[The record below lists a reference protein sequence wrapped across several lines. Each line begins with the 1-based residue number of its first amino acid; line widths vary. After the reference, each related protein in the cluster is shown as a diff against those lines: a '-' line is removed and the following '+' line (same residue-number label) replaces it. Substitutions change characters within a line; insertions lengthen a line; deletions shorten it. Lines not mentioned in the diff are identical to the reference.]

1 MQIITSDK
9 IGLLKYVQC
18 GPNSSIS
25 EQTLQPDLRR
35 TINHVTWSGGYGGY
49 EESQITLCRK
59 NGLVESFPFW
69 YDEPNPNISDTCLL
83 SFLSCN
89 NCIYTR
95 MLNQH
100 HSVIYKDLL
109 AKEKERYINY
119 AQFMPIYTSE
129 NVKNGVYENYLQ
141 NDRLLLTVSN
151 GGHVHVLNWNCD
163 NERSKYHLSKEDEM
177 KHKDDATK
185 RRQLYFKNYKEEVLQ
200 CIEFKQIEEKNSH
213 NNVIIKKNEYANVR
227 AEDICTDYH
236 FDNMLSEEAICHSY
250 ILSNPI
256 DAACVNEVLTNR
268 LAIGGYRNSLKV
280 FDLFTGTYMWK
291 SKNIGT
297 TLLNLNCESLIK
309 SVNFLDDINVNILS
323 ASTYDH
329 KIVLYDM
336 RCQAK
341 PVYVYDHYKRGNIS
355 KNKFSSFDHN
365 YSESDLVF
373 TCISSSSHVWREEKA
388 VKEEPK
394 TQEGEVEVAK
404 EQGETQNGETNQKT
418 EEDKTEKERR
428 PRQLAPQP
436 HCAEEELHTKFNAH
450 QVKANNFKMYEK
462 LQQQKRGENE
472 ATGVNQNGG
481 TQEKRDASL
490 SPPKDPNESHC
501 CNYFIKKFA
510 SKDSQ
515 IIFVSDNYGNVYKFE
530 VVTGNKLLQYIYIKK
545 CAQEKVTCEEEK
557 KGDPSF
563 LLKNKQSLYE
573 FYKEYQSSN
582 KTHMRND
589 LPVMWAKDN
598 FDQFLILFLN
608 KFKIHNGAISSL
620 SLHRGGIF
628 LCSVSYDRF
637 LSILNLEMKKV
648 VKRLHIGHILTSCLF
663 RSLPID
669 ESEHAVENGCGPKA
683 FKRQKVLHP
692 AGESEDEPSSECESW
707 QDSSN
712 ESIEGVSK
720 RGKRRQGAVG
730 KAEGEDDEDEE
741 DDEDDEDEEDDEDDE
756 DEEDDEDDEDEE
768 HDEEDDDN
776 DDDEDD
782 DDDKF
787 DNDDDEDDDDDEHDD
802 DDKYDNDDDKYDNDD
817 DKYDNDDDKYDNDD
831 DNGDDD
837 GE

>member
-1 MQIITSDK
+1 MQVITSDK

-18 GPNSSIS
+18 RPKSSIS

-59 NGLVESFPFW
+59 NGLIESFDFPC
-69 YDEPNPNISDTCLL
+69 DEPNPNISNTCLL

-95 MLNQH
+95 MLNHH

-109 AKEKERYINY
+109 DKEKERYTNY
-119 AQFMPIYTSE
+119 AEYMPLYTSE

-151 GGHVHVLNWNCD
+151 GGHVHVLNWDCD
-163 NERSKYHLSKEDEM
+163 NERNKYHLSKEDEV
-177 KHKDDATK
+177 KHEKDATK
-185 RRQLYFKNYKEEVLQ
+185 KMQLYFKNYKDEVLQ

-227 AEDICTDYH
+227 LEDICTDYH
-236 FDNMLSEEAICHSY
+236 FDNMLSESAICQSY

-280 FDLFTGTYMWK
+280 FDLFTGSYIWK
-291 SKNIGT
+291 AKNIGT

-309 SVNFLDDINVNILS
+309 SVSFLDDINVNILS
-323 ASTYDH
+323 AATYDH

-355 KNKFSSFDHN
+355 QNKFSCFDHN

-373 TCISSSSHVWREEKA
+373 TCISSSSHVGCEEK
-388 VKEEPK
+388 VSKGEPQ
-394 TQEGEVEVAK
+394 TQEGEMEGTN
-404 EQGETQNGETNQKT
+404 EQGKTRNGEADHKT
-418 EEDKTEKERR
+418 EEHKTDKERR
-428 PRQLAPQP
+428 SRKLAPQP
-436 HCAEEELHTKFNAH
+436 HCAEEELHAKFNVH
-450 QVKANNFKMYEK
+450 QVKANNLKMYEK
-462 LQQQKRGENE
+462 LQQQKRGEDE
-472 ATGVNQNGG
+472 TTIVNPNGE
-481 TQEKRDASL
+481 TQEKRDASP
-490 SPPKDPNESHC
+490 SPPKNPSESQC
-501 CNYFIKKFA
+501 NNYFIKKLA

-530 VVTGNKLLQYIYIKK
+530 VITGNKLLQYIYIKK

-573 FYKEYQSSN
+573 FYKEYQSNN

-608 KFKIHNGAISSL
+608 KFKIHNGAVSSL

-637 LSILNLEMKKV
+637 LSIFNLEMKKV
-648 VKRLHIGHILTSCLF
+648 VKRVHVGHILTSCLF
-663 RSLPID
+663 RSLPIK
-669 ESEHAVENGCGPKA
+669 ESEHELKNGCGPKA
-683 FKRQKVLHP
+683 SKRRKLLHGS
-692 AGESEDEPSSECESW
+692 GESEDEPSSECESW
-707 QDSSN
+707 HDSSN
-712 ESIEGVSK
+712 ESNEGVSK
-720 RGKRRQGAVG
+720 REKRRQGEDDNEEE
-730 KAEGEDDEDEE
+730 EGDEDEE
-741 DDEDDEDEEDDEDDE
+741 EGDEEEEEGDEEEEEGDEEEEEDDNDDDEDDEDEEEDDNDEEEDDNNEDDNDEDDE
-756 DEEDDEDDEDEE
+756 EDQ
-768 HDEEDDDN
+768 DDDN
-776 DDDEDD
+776 N
-782 DDDKF
+782 
-787 DNDDDEDDDDDEHDD
+787 DND
-802 DDKYDNDDDKYDNDD
+802 Y
-817 DKYDNDDDKYDNDD
+817 

>member
-1 MQIITSDK
+1 MQVITSDK

-18 GPNSSIS
+18 RPKSSIS

-59 NGLVESFPFW
+59 NGLVEGFAFP

-109 AKEKERYINY
+109 DKEKERYTNY
-119 AQFMPIYTSE
+119 AEFMPLYTSE
-129 NVKNGVYENYLQ
+129 NVKNGVYESYLQ

-151 GGHVHVLNWNCD
+151 GGHVHVLNWDCD
-163 NERSKYHLSKEDEM
+163 NERGKYHLSKEDEV
-177 KHKDDATK
+177 KHEKDAAK
-185 RRQLYFKNYKEEVLQ
+185 KRQLYFKNYKNEVLQ

-213 NNVIIKKNEYANVR
+213 NNVIIKTNEYTNVR
-227 AEDICTDYH
+227 VEDICTDYH
-236 FDNMLSEEAICHSY
+236 FDNMLSEEAICQSY

-268 LAIGGYRNSLKV
+268 LAIGGYKNCLKV
-280 FDLFTGTYMWK
+280 FDLFTGSYLWK

-309 SVNFLDDINVNILS
+309 SVSFLNDINVNILS
-323 ASTYDH
+323 AATYDH
-329 KIVLYDM
+329 KIILYDM
-336 RCQAK
+336 RCQEK

-355 KNKFSSFDHN
+355 RNKFSCFDHN

-373 TCISSSSHVWREEKA
+373 TCISSSSHVGREEMETKGA
-388 VKEEPK
+388 PQ
-394 TQEGEVEVAK
+394 TQEGEVDGDN
-404 EQGETQNGETNQKT
+404 EQGEKRNGEA
-418 EEDKTEKERR
+418 DHKTEKKRR
-428 PRQLAPQP
+428 ASNLAPQP
-436 HCAEEELHTKFNAH
+436 HYAEEELHVKFNAN
-450 QVKANNFKMYEK
+450 QVKANNFKMHEE
-462 LQQQKRGENE
+462 LQQQKRGGNE
-472 ATGVNQNGG
+472 TTGVNPNGDA
-481 TQEKRDASL
+481 QEKKDDNP
-490 SPPKDPNESHC
+490 SPQRNPNESQC
-501 CNYFIKKFA
+501 SNYFIKKLA

-515 IIFVSDNYGNVYKFE
+515 IIFLSDNYGNVYKFE

-545 CAQEKVTCEEEK
+545 CAQEKLTCEEEK

-563 LLKNKQSLYE
+563 LLQNKQSLYE

-582 KTHMRND
+582 KSHLRND

-598 FDQFLILFLN
+598 FDQFLILFLK

-620 SLHRGGIF
+620 SLHRGGNF

-648 VKRLHIGHILTSCLF
+648 IKRVHVGHILTSCLF

-669 ESEHAVENGCGPKA
+669 ESEHTVKNGGGPKA
-683 FKRQKVLHP
+683 SKRQKTLQQV
-692 AGESEDEPSSECESW
+692 GDSEEEPSSECESW
-707 QDSSN
+707 HDSSN
-712 ESIEGVSK
+712 ESDEGVSK
-720 RGKRRQGAVG
+720 GGKRRRGEAG
-730 KAEGEDDEDEE
+730 KAEGEDEEEEDDYEEE
-741 DDEDDEDEEDDEDDE
+741 DDEEEEDEDEDDNDEDDN
-756 DEEDDEDDEDEE
+756 DEDD
-768 HDEEDDDN
+768 EDDDN
-776 DDDEDD
+776 DDDDDDNDD
-782 DDDKF
+782 DDD
-787 DNDDDEDDDDDEHDD
+787 DNDDDDD
-802 DDKYDNDDDKYDNDD
+802 DNDDD
-817 DKYDNDDDKYDNDD
+817 
-831 DNGDDD
+831 D